1 MRHRLVCLLC
11 LLWLPGSALCAG
23 LMETRISGLNF
34 ESQPAA
40 EAFAKIAAVAGIA
53 ITLDDCPP
61 PAARISAR
69 DVSGRLP
76 VVLERLTVAL
86 GCTWREHNGLVSIQK
101 QAASKVEPPPTP
113 VGKVAE
119 TSQVAATSSA
129 TSSATLPA
137 TTTSDSN
144 KTEVGGDAKASKPQN
159 APIILKLAVTDFPA
173 YALRDFLRSH
183 GMALVWGAGDVG
195 SVATVSGDYSGETPL
210 AVIDA
215 LLRAHGLQGI
225 YARSNKTLYVR

>member
-1 MRHRLVCLLC
+1 
-11 LLWLPGSALCAG
+11 
-23 LMETRISGLNF
+23 METRVSGLNF

-40 EAFAKIAAVAGIA
+40 EAFAKIAALAGIA

-76 VVLERLTVAL
+76 IVLERLTVAL
-86 GCTWREHNGLVSIQK
+86 GCTWREHNGLVSIQR
-101 QAASKVEPPPTP
+101 QAADKVEPPPTP

-119 TSQVAATSSA
+119 ASQVAATAS
-129 TSSATLPA
+129 A
-137 TTTSDSN
+137 TTTS
-144 KTEVGGDAKASKPQN
+144 ASKPPH

-173 YALRDFLRSH
+173 YALRDFLRVH
-183 GMALVWGAGDVG
+183 GMAMVWGAGDVG